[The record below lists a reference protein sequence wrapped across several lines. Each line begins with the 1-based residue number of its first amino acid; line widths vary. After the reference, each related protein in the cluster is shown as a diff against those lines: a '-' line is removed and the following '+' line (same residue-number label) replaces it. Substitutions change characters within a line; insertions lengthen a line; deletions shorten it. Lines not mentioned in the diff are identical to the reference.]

1 MTTINHKS
9 IFENSNAMYDFGIDS
24 LDTQASVID
33 EVEQILAR
41 AFCGAMAIEDAELMD
56 EIGEEMDVIADWKD
70 CMLCCDEEGI
80 DYTDTAAFMEI
91 AAA

>member
-1 MTTINHKS
+1 MTATNHET
-9 IFENSNAMYDFGIDS
+9 IFENSSSLYDYGIDN
-24 LDTQASVID
+24 LDTQASVVD

-41 AFCGAMAIEDAELMD
+41 AFCGAMAIEDKVLMD
-56 EIGEEMDVIADWKD
+56 EIMAEMDIIADWKD

-91 AAA
+91 AAS